1 MIRND
6 DKYSV
11 FWIICLNSAN
21 FDQIKVQRRIFSGSF
36 IEIRYTVVEVTLN
49 QRNLIWADMFETK
62 SNLVSNSKPAKPDL
76 GRHVWNKKEA
86 KKKKQNTRLLQIW
99 TAALFIEQHGSVKL
113 PRINL
118 CGECRERKDTGA
130 CWWKV
135 WVNEESSYREVRD
148 YSYNKCIREIR
159 GNSTLV
165 LSIGSVRVIGL

>member
-11 FWIICLNSAN
+11 FWIICLNSVN
-21 FDQIKVQRRIFSGSF
+21 FGQIKVQRRIFSGSF

-62 SNLVSNSKPAKPDL
+62 K
-76 GRHVWNKKEA
+76 RQ

-99 TAALFIEQHGSVKL
+99 TAALFIEQHGWVKL
-113 PRINL
+113 SRINL
-118 CGECRERKDTGA
+118 CGECRERKETGA

-148 YSYNKCIREIR
+148 YSYNKCIMEIQEK
-159 GNSTLV
+159 STLV

>member
-11 FWIICLNSAN
+11 FWIICLNSVN

-62 SNLVSNSKPAKPDL
+62 K
-76 GRHVWNKKEA
+76 RH
-86 KKKKQNTRLLQIW
+86 KKKQTKY
-99 TAALFIEQHGSVKL
+99 TAASNLDCGTVYWTTWHSQVT

-118 CGECRERKDTGA
+118 CGECPERKETGA

-159 GNSTLV
+159 GKSTLV
-165 LSIGSVRVIGL
+165 LSIGSIRVIGL

>member
-11 FWIICLNSAN
+11 FWIICLNSVN

-62 SNLVSNSKPAKPDL
+62 K
-76 GRHVWNKKEA
+76 RQ
-86 KKKKQNTRLLQIW
+86 KKKNKQNTRLLQIW
-99 TAALFIEQHGSVKL
+99 TAALFIEQHGTVKL

-118 CGECRERKDTGA
+118 CGECPERKETGA

-159 GNSTLV
+159 GKSTLV
-165 LSIGSVRVIGL
+165 LSIGSIRVIGL